1 MVKELKRQTLPTE
14 LLIQHSL
21 EQRKS
26 VRLKVQVSLWDTHSH
41 DPSYQV
47 IPDSVAYFEV
57 NTPGLVWRVVGAV
70 VQSLKRLQ
78 AEMEREDDNPEQ
90 WLKALP
96 REARGRPKGST
107 KEAALQ
113 RSTDDTAG
121 EDGNAA
127 DEGPPVGF
135 V

>member
-1 MVKELKRQTLPTE
+1 MRGKKKRASLPTE

-26 VRLKVQVSLWDTHSH
+26 VRLKVAVLMWDTHG

-47 IPDSVAYFEV
+47 IPDSVAYLEV
-57 NTPGLVWRVVGAV
+57 NTPGLVWRVVGQV
-70 VQSLKRLQ
+70 VQSLKRLEI
-78 AEMEREDDNPEQ
+78 EMEREDDNPEQ
-90 WLKALP
+90 WLHTLP

-107 KEAALQ
+107 KKVIPGSE
-113 RSTDDTAG
+113 RDTTGDEPA
-121 EDGNAA
+121 AA
-127 DEGPPVGF
+127 DEDAPIGF